1 MKLGVL
7 FSGGKDS
14 CLAMRRAEGKIVCL
28 ITVVSKNPESYM
40 FHTPNVHLTKLQAE
54 AIGLPLVSVNTEGK
68 KEEELKDL
76 AEAISEAKE
85 KYGIEGVVTGAVES
99 VYQSS
104 RIAKIC
110 DELGLACVNPLW
122 KKEPRELLD
131 ELLKEGFKVIISG
144 VFAPPL
150 DRSWLG
156 KELDKEMVRKL
167 LALKESHGISPVG
180 EGGEI
185 ETTVL
190 DAPFFSKRIEVVQK
204 DVFEEKNSAVLIIR
218 KARLAKK
225 EI

>member
-1 MKLGVL
+1 MQ
-7 FSGGKDS
+7 
-14 CLAMRRAEGKIVCL
+14 RAEGKVVCL

-40 FHTPNVHLTKLQAE
+40 FHTPNIHITKLQAE
-54 AIGLPLVSVNTEGK
+54 AIGLPLVSVETEGK

-76 AEAISEAKE
+76 AAAIAEAKE
-85 KYGIEGVVTGAVES
+85 KYGLEGVVTGAVES

-104 RIAKIC
+104 WIAKIC

-122 KKEPRELLD
+122 KREPKELL
-131 ELLKEGFKVIISG
+131 ESLLKEGFKVIISG

-150 DRSWLG
+150 DKSWLG
-156 KELDKEMVRKL
+156 KEIDKTAVRKL

-185 ETTVL
+185 ETFVL
-190 DAPFFSKRIEVVQK
+190 DAPFFSKRIEVVQS
-204 DVFEEKNSAVLIIR
+204 DVLEEKSSAVLIIK